1 MAPRALILRAPGINR
16 DEDAAAA
23 IELAGGRPERVHINR
38 VVEGATKLADYA
50 LLIIPGGFS
59 YGDHLGA
66 GKLLAVDLAHRL
78 SEALAAFV
86 ADGRPVIGICNG
98 FQVLVKAGILP
109 GTGDWGLGTGSRAG
123 ELASPQSPGAG
134 DWRLGIGSGAEES
147 AAQFPISNL
156 QSPVATLTDNA
167 SGQFECRWVQLAA
180 DPGSRCVFTQG
191 IDRPIEVPVAHG
203 EGRFVTRDQAAL
215 QALRAG
221 GQVALRYVA
230 AGGAAGYPDNPNG
243 SDDAIA
249 GVCNP
254 AGNVLGL
261 MPHPEDAILPQQ
273 HPRWTRE
280 PWRAEGDGL
289 ALFRNAVRYAGT
301 I

>member
-1 MAPRALILRAPGINR
+1 MTVRALILRAPGINR
-16 DEDAAAA
+16 DEDAALAV
-23 IELAGGRPERVHINR
+23 ELAGGRPERVHINR
-38 VVEGATKLADYA
+38 VVEGAVRLADYS
-50 LLIIPGGFS
+50 LLIVPGGFS

-78 SEALAAFV
+78 GEHLADFV

-109 GTGDWGLGTGSRAG
+109 GEPTNDQRPMTNDHEVATAEQERSSTDQGDHSSFVVRR
-123 ELASPQSPGAG
+123 SS
-134 DWRLGIGSGAEES
+134 
-147 AAQFPISNL
+147 F
-156 QSPVATLTDNA
+156 VATLTDNE
-167 SGQFECRWVQLAA
+167 SGRFECRWVRLAA
-180 DPGSRCVFTQG
+180 DQSSRCIFTQG
-191 IDRPIEVPVAHG
+191 IERALEVPVAHG
-203 EGRFVTRDQAAL
+203 EGRFVTCDATTLAE
-215 QALRAG
+215 LRRR

-230 AGGAAGYPDNPNG
+230 SDGGAAAYPDNPNG

-289 ALFRNAVRYAGT
+289 AIFRNAVRYAAGL
-301 I
+301 

>member
-1 MAPRALILRAPGINR
+1 MIPRALVLRAPGINR

-23 IELAGGRPERVHINR
+23 VELAGGRAERVHINR
-38 VVEGATKLADYA
+38 VVEGAAHLGDYG
-50 LLIIPGGFS
+50 LLLIPGGFS

-66 GKLLAVDLAHRL
+66 GKLLAIDLVHRL
-78 SEALAAFV
+78 GEQLAAFV

-109 GTGDWGLGTGSRAG
+109 GWRADPSEEISASRKSQVAG
-123 ELASPQSPGAG
+123 
-134 DWRLGIGSGAEES
+134 S
-147 AAQFPISNL
+147 AAVGEKPATWDMR
-156 QSPVATLTDNA
+156 PATLTDNE
-167 SGQFECRWVQLAA
+167 SGRFECRWVHLAA
-180 DPGSRCVFTQG
+180 DPASRCAFTQG
-191 IDRPIEVPVAHG
+191 IERPIEVPVAHG
-203 EGRFVTRDQAAL
+203 EGRFVTCDAATL
-215 QALRAG
+215 AALRAA

-230 AGGAAGYPDNPNG
+230 IAGGPTGYPANPNG

-280 PWRAEGDGL
+280 PWRNEGDGL
-289 ALFRNAVRYAGT
+289 AIFRNAVRYAAGL
-301 I
+301 

>member
-1 MAPRALILRAPGINR
+1 MTPRALILRAPGINR

-38 VVEGATKLADYA
+38 VVEGSTKLADYA

-98 FQVLVKAGILP
+98 FQVLLKAGILP
-109 GTGDWGLGTGSRAG
+109 GMDEGRKTKDEKRVDDQHLPSSFVLRPS
-123 ELASPQSPGAG
+123 SPS
-134 DWRLGIGSGAEES
+134 
-147 AAQFPISNL
+147 
-156 QSPVATLTDNA
+156 ATLTDNA

-180 DPGSRCVFTQG
+180 DAGSCCIFTQG
-191 IDRPIEVPVAHG
+191 FERPIEVPVAHG

-221 GQVALRYVA
+221 GQVALRYIA
-230 AGGAAGYPDNPNG
+230 AGGGAADYPDNPNG

-289 ALFRNAVRYAGT
+289 ALFRNAVRYAGS

>member
-1 MAPRALILRAPGINR
+1 MTLKTLILRAPGINR

-23 IELAGGRPERVHINR
+23 IELAGGQAERVHVNR
-38 VVEGATKLADYA
+38 VVAGGARLADYA
-50 LLIIPGGFS
+50 MLIIPGGFS

-78 SEALAAFV
+78 GEQLAAFV

-109 GTGDWGLGTGSRAG
+109 GEDGGRWTRDDS
-123 ELASPQSPGAG
+123 ASPPSSIVHRPP
-134 DWRLGIGSGAEES
+134 S
-147 AAQFPISNL
+147 
-156 QSPVATLTDNA
+156 ATLTDNQ
-167 SGQFECRWVQLAA
+167 SGRFECRWVRLAA
-180 DPGSRCVFTQG
+180 DPASNCAFTRG
-191 IDRPIEVPVAHG
+191 IEQPIEVPIAHG
-203 EGRFVTRDQAAL
+203 EGRFVARDTAVL
-215 QALRAG
+215 EGLRKR
-221 GQVALRYVA
+221 GQVALRYIGVGGGPA
-230 AGGAAGYPDNPNG
+230 AYPDNPNG

-249 GVCNP
+249 GICNP
-254 AGNVLGL
+254 SGNVLGL
-261 MPHPEDAILPQQ
+261 MPHPEDASVPQQ

-289 ALFRNAVRYAGT
+289 VIFRNALRYAVS

>member
-1 MAPRALILRAPGINR
+1 MTPRALILRAPGINR

-109 GTGDWGLGTGSRAG
+109 GDGSWGLGAGSRNVASGSSGWRAG
-123 ELASPQSPGAG
+123 CRNWATG
-134 DWRLGIGSGAEES
+134 
-147 AAQFPISNL
+147 AAQL
-156 QSPVATLTDNA
+156 
-167 SGQFECRWVQLAA
+167 
-180 DPGSRCVFTQG
+180 
-191 IDRPIEVPVAHG
+191 
-203 EGRFVTRDQAAL
+203 
-215 QALRAG
+215 
-221 GQVALRYVA
+221 
-230 AGGAAGYPDNPNG
+230 
-243 SDDAIA
+243 
-249 GVCNP
+249 
-254 AGNVLGL
+254 
-261 MPHPEDAILPQQ
+261 
-273 HPRWTRE
+273 
-280 PWRAEGDGL
+280 
-289 ALFRNAVRYAGT
+289 
-301 I
+301 

>member
-1 MAPRALILRAPGINR
+1 MIPRVLVLRAPGINR

-23 IELAGGRPERVHINR
+23 IELAGGRAERIHINR
-38 VVEGATKLADYA
+38 LVEGGVRLADYA

-78 SEALAAFV
+78 GAQLAAFV

-109 GTGDWGLGTGSRAG
+109 GLAAAEPNQELSSAHRPQVRGSRFA
-123 ELASPQSPGAG
+123 A
-134 DWRLGIGSGAEES
+134 LGS
-147 AAQFPISNL
+147 Q
-156 QSPVATLTDNA
+156 QATLADNA
-167 SGQFECRWVQLAA
+167 SGRFECRWVYLCAEPA
-180 DPGSRCVFTQG
+180 SRCVFTVG
-191 IDRPIEVPVAHG
+191 FDRPIEVPVAHG
-203 EGRFVTRDQAAL
+203 EGRFVVRDAAAL
-215 QALRAG
+215 AALRAR

-230 AGGAAGYPDNPNG
+230 ADGGPAGYPDNPNG

-254 AGNVLGL
+254 QGNVLGL
-261 MPHPEDAILPQQ
+261 MPHPEDAIVPQQ

-280 PWRAEGDGL
+280 PWRRAGDGL
-289 ALFRNAVRYAGT
+289 ALFQNALRYAAT

>member
-1 MAPRALILRAPGINR
+1 MTIRALILRAPGINR

-23 IELAGGRPERVHINR
+23 VELAGGWPERVHVNR
-38 VVEGATKLADYA
+38 VVEGSVALAGYG

-66 GKLLAVDLAHRL
+66 GQLLAVDLAHRL
-78 SEALAAFV
+78 GERLAAFV

-109 GTGDWGLGTGSRAG
+109 GEDDRRPTIDDSLRPPSSIVHRP
-123 ELASPQSPGAG
+123 SS
-134 DWRLGIGSGAEES
+134 
-147 AAQFPISNL
+147 
-156 QSPVATLTDNA
+156 ATLTDNE
-167 SGQFECRWVQLAA
+167 SGRFECRWVHLAA
-180 DPGSRCVFTQG
+180 DASSRCVFTRG
-191 IDRPIEVPVAHG
+191 IERPIEVPVAHG
-203 EGRFVTRDQAAL
+203 EGRFVARDEEALAAL
-215 QALRAG
+215 HER

-230 AGGAAGYPDNPNG
+230 ADGTPAEYPANPNG

-289 ALFRNAVRYAGT
+289 AIFRNAVRYAAGL
-301 I
+301 

>member
-1 MAPRALILRAPGINR
+1 VVAG
-16 DEDAAAA
+16 DAQ
-23 IELAGGRPERVHINR
+23 I
-38 VVEGATKLADYA
+38 ADYA
-50 LLIIPGGFS
+50 LLVIPGGFS

-78 SEALAAFV
+78 GEQLAAFV

-109 GTGDWGLGTGSRAG
+109 GTDQRRKTKDESSAIGQHDLSSFVVGPSS
-123 ELASPQSPGAG
+123 AS
-134 DWRLGIGSGAEES
+134 
-147 AAQFPISNL
+147 
-156 QSPVATLTDNA
+156 ATLTDNA
-167 SGQFECRWVQLAA
+167 SGRFECRWVQLAA
-180 DPGSRCVFTQG
+180 DPGSRCIFTQG
-191 IDRPIEVPVAHG
+191 LDRPIEVPVAHG
-203 EGRFVTRDQAAL
+203 EGRFVARDEAAL
-215 QALRAG
+215 DALRAG
-221 GQVALRYVA
+221 GQVALRYIA
-230 AGGAAGYPDNPNG
+230 SAGGPAGYPENPNG

-289 ALFRNAVRYAGT
+289 ALFRNAVRYAGS

>member
-1 MAPRALILRAPGINR
+1 MTPKALVLRAPGINR

-23 IELAGGRPERVHINR
+23 VELAGGLADRVHVNR
-38 VVEGATKLADYA
+38 VVAGGARLADYA

-78 SEALAAFV
+78 GEQLAAFV

-109 GTGDWGLGTGSRAG
+109 G
-123 ELASPQSPGAG
+123 
-134 DWRLGIGSGAEES
+134 S
-147 AAQFPISNL
+147 AAQSQEPRTASGAPGAAAPL
-156 QSPVATLTDNA
+156 ATLTDNA
-167 SGQFECRWVQLAA
+167 SGQFECRWVHLAA
-180 DPGSRCVFTQG
+180 DAASRCVFTRG
-191 IDRPIEVPVAHG
+191 LERPIEVPVAHG
-203 EGRFVTRDQAAL
+203 EGRFVARDCAAL
-215 QALRAG
+215 AALRAS

-230 AGGAAGYPDNPNG
+230 PDGGPAAYPANPNG

-254 AGNVLGL
+254 QGNVLGL
-261 MPHPEDAILPQQ
+261 MPHPEDAIVAHQ
-273 HPRWTRE
+273 HPRWSRE
-280 PWRAEGDGL
+280 PWRSAGDGL
-289 ALFRNAVRYAGT
+289 AIFQSAVRYAAAL
-301 I
+301 

>member
-1 MAPRALILRAPGINR
+1 MTPRALILRAPGINR

-23 IELAGGRPERVHINR
+23 VELAGGRPERVHVNR
-38 VVEGATKLADYA
+38 LVAGDAQIADYA

-78 SEALAAFV
+78 GEQLAAFV

-109 GTGDWGLGTGSRAG
+109 GTDERRTTNDERIANDQDGLSSFVLGPSS
-123 ELASPQSPGAG
+123 AS
-134 DWRLGIGSGAEES
+134 
-147 AAQFPISNL
+147 
-156 QSPVATLTDNA
+156 ATLTDNA

-180 DPGSRCVFTQG
+180 DPGSRCIFTQG
-191 IDRPIEVPVAHG
+191 LDRPIEVPVAHG
-203 EGRFVTRDQAAL
+203 EGRFVARDEAVL
-215 QALRAG
+215 GALRAG

-230 AGGAAGYPDNPNG
+230 SGGAPAGYPDNPNG

-289 ALFRNAVRYAGT
+289 AIFRNAVRYAGS

>member
-1 MAPRALILRAPGINR
+1 MKPRGLILRAPGINR

-23 IELAGGRPERVHINR
+23 VELAGGRPERVHVNR
-38 VVEGATKLADYA
+38 IVEGSARLADYG

-78 SEALAAFV
+78 GEQLAAFI

-109 GTGDWGLGTGSRAG
+109 GLTADRRPPTTGQPVVDRQWPSAV
-123 ELASPQSPGAG
+123 SPPQ
-134 DWRLGIGSGAEES
+134 
-147 AAQFPISNL
+147 
-156 QSPVATLTDNA
+156 ATLTDNR
-167 SGQFECRWVQLAA
+167 SGRFECRWVRLAA
-180 DPGSRCVFTQG
+180 EAGSRCVFTRG
-191 IDRPIEVPVAHG
+191 IERPIEVPVAHG
-203 EGRFVTRDQAAL
+203 EGRFVARDGETLAAL
-215 QALRAG
+215 RSN
-221 GQVALRYVA
+221 GQVALRYLTPE
-230 AGGAAGYPDNPNG
+230 GDPLRYPDNPNG
-243 SDDAIA
+243 SDEAIA

-261 MPHPEDAILPQQ
+261 MPHPEDAVVPTQ

-289 ALFRNAVRYAGT
+289 VIFRNAVRYASRV
-301 I
+301 